1 MLEWVRTQA
10 RVENEDQ
17 RARLARVFESA
28 KEEVKK
34 RIQAG
39 RSCQLADY
47 KCVNAEEEGTWNR
60 SDQCGWRDFT
70 KRPSIFLKAMRSP
83 PELGLVLQ
91 MGPWDTVFL

>member
-39 RSCQLADY
+39 S
-47 KCVNAEEEGTWNR
+47 
-60 SDQCGWRDFT
+60 
-70 KRPSIFLKAMRSP
+70 
-83 PELGLVLQ
+83 
-91 MGPWDTVFL
+91 